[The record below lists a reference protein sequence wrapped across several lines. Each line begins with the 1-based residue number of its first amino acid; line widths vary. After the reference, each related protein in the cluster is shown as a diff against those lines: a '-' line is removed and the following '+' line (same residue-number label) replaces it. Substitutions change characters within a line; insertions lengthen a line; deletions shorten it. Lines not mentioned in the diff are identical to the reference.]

1 MCKSQKWRVFV
12 CEIVQFEDDDRKNP
26 ISIINLLHLNSA
38 STNTFFC
45 EIDFTKKQKFYEISL
60 NEWWRCLCLPKKL
73 ENKNK
78 SLLKISLKML
88 FSQSFFMKNIRD
100 KIDFTKKM
108 FLTSSLGNLISDDM
122 FWMICFFSVPIF
134 FWIQKPSPLFKSIAV
149 WGPFI
154 EKKPWRNKCSAHQLY
169 KHNRIVSFPPKSSY
183 ILQYLHTQKY
193 NVRSIPKKI
202 KFFGIYIK
210 LPPDKLEKR
219 SFGLIDLHPSRH
231 LFVCFSLVSIPTT
244 FLCRM

>member
-154 EKKPWRNKCSAHQLY
+154 EKKNLEEISAVHTNFTNIIELF
-169 KHNRIVSFPPKSSY
+169 HFPPKAHIY
-183 ILQYLHTQKY
+183 C
-193 NVRSIPKKI
+193 SIYTHKNI
-202 KFFGIYIK
+202 
-210 LPPDKLEKR
+210 
-219 SFGLIDLHPSRH
+219 
-231 LFVCFSLVSIPTT
+231 T
-244 FLCRM
+244 